1 MDCIMSTT
9 NVSTIPTRDD
19 TKARL
24 LAIEPRLRANGVTSL
39 TLFGSVAR
47 DEADEES
54 DVDLTFTY
62 QGDFGM
68 LTWGSVIR
76 QIQDAL
82 GRKADVVPRSSIK
95 ATVWRTAQ
103 NDAFQIF

>member
-1 MDCIMSTT
+1 MSTT
-9 NVSTIPTRDD
+9 KVSTIPTRDD

-24 LAIEPRLRANGVTSL
+24 LAIEPQLRADGVTSL

-47 DEADEES
+47 GEADEQS

-68 LTWGSVIR
+68 LTWGRVIR

-82 GRKADVVPRSSIK
+82 GRKADVVPTSSIK
-95 ATVWRTAQ
+95 TRVWRTAQ
-103 NDAFQIF
+103 KDAFQIF

>member
-1 MDCIMSTT
+1 MATT
-9 NVSTIPTRDD
+9 NVSTIPTKDE

-24 LAIEPRLRANGVTSL
+24 LAIEPQLRANGVTSL
-39 TLFGSVAR
+39 TLFGSVVR

-54 DVDLTFTY
+54 DVDLMFTF

-76 QIQDAL
+76 QIQDVL
-82 GRKADVVPRSSIK
+82 GRKADVTPERSIK
-95 ATVWRTAQ
+95 ARVWRTAQ
-103 NDAFQIF
+103 NDAIPIF

>member
-1 MDCIMSTT
+1 MSTT
-9 NVSTIPTRDD
+9 NVLAIPTRDD

-24 LAIEPRLRANGVTSL
+24 LAIEPGLRADGVTSL

-54 DVDLTFTY
+54 DVDLAFTY

-68 LTWGSVIR
+68 LSWGSVIR

-95 ATVWRTAQ
+95 ARVWRTAES
-103 NDAFQIF
+103 DAFEIF